1 MRLVERERKMEVA
14 AAGGE
19 GEGEGEGES
28 EGGLREAAQCSL
40 AYFLPR
46 KGEIMYNKI

>member
-19 GEGEGEGES
+19 CEGES

>member
-19 GEGEGEGES
+19 GESES